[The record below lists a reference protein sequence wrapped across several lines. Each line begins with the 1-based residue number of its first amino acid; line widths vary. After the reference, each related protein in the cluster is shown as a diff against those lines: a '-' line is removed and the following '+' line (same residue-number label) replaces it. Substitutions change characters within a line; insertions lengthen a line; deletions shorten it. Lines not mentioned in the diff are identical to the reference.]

1 MSVLAI
7 NLLVDLLVKLKAPT
21 VPCCDICNPELLNL
35 TRPAAP
41 RQISRKTAVTYEA
54 VNPATQSS
62 LKQWRT
68 SIWNRD
74 FEDAIF
80 SPAGILSDDAV
91 DKLSSVVSPIE
102 NLISLERALG
112 GGWAWFGTYG
122 DELLEKIKT
131 LPFKS
136 MGPKPKQKRATKRMA
151 ADVANEESVAKRT
164 RVDAGAIPAPAPTP
178 VRSRVRPSTSQSTP
192 TIAGPSTPAPQYPP
206 LYQPQY
212 HFSQHFA
219 PIGYGVNYY
228 YPTHYPTPPHNYVP
242 TQPQTPMYHPY
253 YPSPSPQSQLPPQYR
268 PPNPN
273 PNPPPS

>member
-1 MSVLAI
+1 MA
-7 NLLVDLLVKLKAPT
+7 
-21 VPCCDICNPELLNL
+21 
-35 TRPAAP
+35 
-41 RQISRKTAVTYEA
+41 YEA

-91 DKLSSVVSPIE
+91 DRLSSVASPIE

-136 MGPKPKQKRATKRMA
+136 MGPKPKQKRAAKRVA
-151 ADVANEESVAKRT
+151 VDVANEESVAKRT
-164 RVDAGAIPAPAPTP
+164 RVDAGAIPAPATP

-192 TIAGPSTPAPQYPP
+192 AIAGPSTPAPAYPQYPP
-206 LYQPQY
+206 MYPPQY
-212 HFSQHFA
+212 HFPQQFA
-219 PIGYGVNYY
+219 PSGLGYSTNYY
-228 YPTHYPTPPHNYVP
+228 YPTHFLTPPHNYVP
-242 TQPQTPMYHPY
+242 TQPQTLLYHPY
-253 YPSPSPQSQLPPQYR
+253 YALAHNVNFHHNISLTTPILILLRVRIILFCRKKPIFQVYS
-268 PPNPN
+268 NCII
-273 PNPPPS
+273 